1 VEDLAFATERCVMT
15 HTSRAEY
22 RDELLARVPRRYS
35 PLLHLAIPSLGGLT
49 VAALALSS
57 LRGLQAWQVAFVPL
71 FLLIGNVI
79 EWHAHRGLLHR
90 RTRFLEVLYERHTP
104 QHHMMYV
111 ADDMA
116 IRSAR
121 ELRFVLLPAYGLFA
135 IVLVT
140 SPVAVAL
147 GMLAGRNLA
156 ALWVASAALYVLS
169 YEWLHLSYHLP
180 PEGRIGRLALVQFLR
195 RHHQFHHAPHLMQRW
210 NFNVTLPV
218 WDLVRGTAYHPAAAA
233 APAPA
238 PASPRRAAR

>member
-1 VEDLAFATERCVMT
+1 MT
-15 HTSRAEY
+15 HTARAEY

-35 PLLHLAIPSLGGLT
+35 PLLHLAIPTVGGLAIIA
-49 VAALALSS
+49 AALFS

-71 FLLIGNVI
+71 FLLLGNAI

-135 IVLVT
+135 IVLLT
-140 SPVAVAL
+140 SPVAIAL
-147 GMLAGRNLA
+147 GVLAGRNVA

-180 PEGRIGRLALVQFLR
+180 PHGRIGRLLLVRFLR
-195 RHHQFHHAPHLMQRW
+195 RHHQAHHALHLMQRW
-210 NFNVTLPV
+210 NFNVTVPI
-218 WDLVRGTAYHPAAAA
+218 WDVVRGTVYRPAALTS
-233 APAPA
+233 PA
-238 PASPRRAAR
+238 PASAPSTRRAAH

>member
-1 VEDLAFATERCVMT
+1 MT

-35 PLLHLAIPSLGGLT
+35 PLLHLAIPSLGGLAL
-49 VAALALSS
+49 VAAALSS
-57 LRGLQAWQVAFVPL
+57 LHDLQAWQVAFVPL
-71 FLLIGNVI
+71 FLVLGNAI

-116 IRSAR
+116 IRSVR
-121 ELRFVLLPAYGLFA
+121 EFRFVLLPAYGLFA
-135 IVLVT
+135 IVLLT
-140 SPVAVAL
+140 SPVAIAL
-147 GMLAGRNLA
+147 GVLAGRNLA

-180 PEGRIGRLALVQFLR
+180 SQGRIGRLALVRFLR
-195 RHHQFHHAPHLMQRW
+195 RHHQAHHALHLMQRW
-210 NFNVTLPV
+210 NFNVTVPI
-218 WDLVRGTAYHPAAAA
+218 WDVVRGTVYRPAPASAA
-233 APAPA
+233 APA
-238 PASPRRAAR
+238 STRRAAR